1 MNVHYC
7 DCHNG
12 CDAPLERPIQLWR
25 AGLWPASFSRPQT
38 VFTIHTFGFF
48 TQLTFQAKTTA
59 HDFYG
64 TLRRLTSNAFFD
76 DVKDRYR
83 EFLMSHR
90 QYTYLETLKR
100 FAAEVK
106 RKPDP
111 GSLALRCPA
120 CPQPDI
126 NMDPHWKDRPQQ
138 DRYKD
143 ALHYGKDGNFT
154 LHQHDKKMDPLDFP
168 LMNGGAY
175 YVDSEKYQ
183 EYLEKMKVY
192 EDAQDETANCS
203 NFNALSDRYKGKI
216 KTGQVSLSCTRHG
229 YVLPCGTVD
238 LHIGERYANVDYA
251 TLCGLQWFTSLSLW
265 ISSYDVNCKYG
276 INWWH
281 RIKQIA
287 STLPSVPGVTLAKEL
302 WPVIRRCVPKFHMPS
317 HTGICKYL
325 FSFYY
330 MPGVGNT
337 DGEAVE
343 RRWAAQNAIGRSV
356 REMGPGHRQD
366 VLDAHNSD
374 FNAQKMF
381 KIGRSLQGKLK
392 LADKYYGKNRAQ
404 LDGLEKTLTTNRRPL
419 DEWRRDEAAY
429 IAQMTD
435 PNFDGTKVKNPYQPA
450 VDEVPTIQ
458 DILARLKREETS
470 ARQKPMPNAGT
481 KRKASAL
488 DTTGIEET
496 VRGGL
501 GDMLVAG
508 FELEQEQE
516 AFKAKVVA
524 YEKEPSS
531 DKYNSIAKE
540 RSKLERRLV
549 DWLLWQQRVMG
560 PSLLM
565 VEADVQAE
573 WPSIDSVAAE
583 QATVLVPSA
592 YSQEIRRHASLE
604 RFVVAEQ
611 ELRVAHA
618 NDTLKK
624 IRQKL
629 HFEAYY
635 RGQNAGSFGQQ
646 AQTRYSKLKTGERE
660 KIEALRKEYER
671 ARLKVD
677 RLATRDRPNTLR
689 PLLVE
694 QCRPPVV
701 AKENVG
707 RQKESVSWIWRDG
720 TYHDTALDKW
730 ALEACR
736 LEWFRASARTTRW
749 NEEVEI
755 VKEEMRRVQRF
766 FHYCMKKW
774 EERAE
779 VVCTNLDEQGA
790 AAFAAR
796 QSSMYSRLLTDAQKC
811 FPLSLQIIFDDM
823 VAPLEVSMIDGE
835 DGDTAAVELA
845 ELNAGE
851 VDDEES
857 MYE

>member
-38 VFTIHTFGFF
+38 
-48 TQLTFQAKTTA
+48 LTFQAKTTA
-59 HDFYG
+59 HDFYDFAKAN
-64 TLRRLTSNAFFD
+64 LQRVL
-76 DVKDRYR
+76 DVKVS

-183 EYLEKMKVY
+183 EYLEKMK
-192 EDAQDETANCS
+192 TANCS

-287 STLPSVPGVTLAKEL
+287 STLPSEL

-317 HTGICKYL
+317 HTGICKYP

-330 MPGVGNT
+330 MPG
-337 DGEAVE
+337 
-343 RRWAAQNAIGRSV
+343 WAAQNAIGRSV

-435 PNFDGTKVKNPYQPA
+435 PISTEP
-450 VDEVPTIQ
+450 
-458 DILARLKREETS
+458 RLKREETS

-755 VKEEMRRVQRF
+755 VKEEMRRVQRY